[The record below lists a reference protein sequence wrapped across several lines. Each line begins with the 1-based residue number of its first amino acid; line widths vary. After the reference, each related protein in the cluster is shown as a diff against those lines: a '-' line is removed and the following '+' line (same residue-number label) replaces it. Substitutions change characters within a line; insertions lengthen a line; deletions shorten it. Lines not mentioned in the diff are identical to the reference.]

1 MAINEKVL
9 SNYMNY
15 IDVFIIL
22 LFLIFIAPLIIPRF
36 LLMNILAWSMLA
48 YAFSLMYGFLGYLS
62 LGELAFFAIGSYI
75 MFLPLDPIINLIL
88 AIITGFLFAILVGP
102 IIVRKGGAYYALTNL
117 SLSVVIYYLVLYFLK
132 DYTGGFEGRRVI
144 LRGVVDFTLRD
155 NVFIA
160 IVIIFTLIL
169 LFYKI
174 LSNSTFATMLKAIR
188 ENEIR
193 MQFLGY
199 NTLRI
204 KLLAYL
210 IHGGMAS
217 LGGACLVLSQAY
229 ASATTYTPIF
239 NSEIVV
245 ASMLGGVQ
253 SLYGPLIGTFVYIW
267 TKHIL
272 GAVYGLGWEVIVGA
286 MLTIIVV
293 ATKEQGICGLIGRLL
308 KPYIYVLMSR

>member
-1 MAINEKVL
+1 
-9 SNYMNY
+9 
-15 IDVFIIL
+15 
-22 LFLIFIAPLIIPRF
+22 
-36 LLMNILAWSMLA
+36 MNILAWSMLA

-62 LGELAFFAIGSYI
+62 LGELAFFAIGSYV

-88 AIITGFLFAILVGP
+88 AIIAGFSFAIFVGP
-102 IIVRKGGAYYALTNL
+102 IIVRKGGSYYALTNL

-144 LRGVVDFTLRD
+144 LRGFVDFTIRD

-160 IVIIFTLIL
+160 IITIFIL
-169 LFYKI
+169 VLVFYKI

-193 MQFLGY
+193 MRFLGY
-199 NTLRI
+199 NALRI
-204 KLLAYL
+204 KLLAYA
-210 IHGGMAS
+210 IHGGIAS

-229 ASATTYTPIF
+229 ASATTYTPMF

-267 TKHIL
+267 IKHIL
-272 GAVYGLGWEVIVGA
+272 GAVYGLGWEVVVGA

-293 ATKEQGICGLIGRLL
+293 TTKELGICGLIERLL
-308 KPYIYVLMSR
+308 KPYVRTIMPR